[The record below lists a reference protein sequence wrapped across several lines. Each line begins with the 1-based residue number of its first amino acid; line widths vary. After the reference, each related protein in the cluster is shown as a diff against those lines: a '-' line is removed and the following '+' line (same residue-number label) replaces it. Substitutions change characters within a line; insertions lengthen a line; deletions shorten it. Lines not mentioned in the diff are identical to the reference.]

1 MCIGLFLIDK
11 YCLKMSSRKMLH
23 CIREIMI
30 ESFQNDHFKTTK
42 RVGELLF
49 LLYLT
54 IKLVC
59 HYECK

>member
-11 YCLKMSSRKMLH
+11 YCLKNEFTKMLH

-49 LLYLT
+49 LLYLN
-54 IKLVC
+54 
-59 HYECK
+59 

>member
-1 MCIGLFLIDK
+1 
-11 YCLKMSSRKMLH
+11 MLH
-23 CIREIMI
+23 GIREITI
-30 ESFQNDHFKTTK
+30 ESFQNYHFKTTK

-59 HYECK
+59 HYECR